1 MSKLPGVLRVG
12 EGGLPRGTL
21 VLLGLAAGVIVTA
34 GMKAAAEIVGPV
46 FLALV
51 CVIAVHPLRELL
63 QRRLPSWIV
72 IPICLLVV
80 YAALIGLAV
89 ALIVGAARF
98 ATLLHDYEG
107 QFDARIADITNQLER
122 AGVSSADIRQVIDG
136 LDLSGLQG
144 IVASAL
150 QGMINVVSN
159 LVFILSLVWFMAVD
173 GGSFPARLAAVGEE
187 RLPLVAALVQ
197 FARDTRRYLVVSTVF
212 GLIVAA
218 LDTAALALL
227 GIPVPLLWGLMAF
240 LTNYIPNIGFI
251 IGLVPPAVLALL
263 EGGPGLMLTVIAI
276 YCVLNL
282 VIQSL
287 IQPKIVGDA
296 VGLSPTLSFLSLV
309 FWTWVIGPLGAVL
322 AVPLSLLVRAVLV
335 DADPA
340 SGWLVPLVGGHDR
353 AVPQPADAPTSTPST
368 PSTPTNDPSVSPQG
382 S

>member
-1 MSKLPGVLRVG
+1 MMSKLPRVLRVG
-12 EGGLPRGTL
+12 DGALPRGTL
-21 VLLGLAAGVIVTA
+21 VLLGLAAAVIVTA
-34 GMKAAAEIVGPV
+34 GMRSAAEIVGPV

-51 CVIAVHPLRELL
+51 CVIAVHPLRDLL
-63 QRRLPSWIV
+63 QKRLPSWMV
-72 IPICLLVV
+72 VTICLLVV
-80 YAALIGLAV
+80 YASLIGLAV
-89 ALIVGAARF
+89 ALVVGAARF
-98 ATLLHDYEG
+98 ATLLRDYEG
-107 QFDARIADITNQLER
+107 QFDARIADLASQLER
-122 AGVSSADIRQVIDG
+122 AGVSSADVRQVIDG

-144 IVASAL
+144 IVGSAL
-150 QGMINVVSN
+150 QGMLEVVSN

-173 GGSFPARLAAVGEE
+173 GGSFPARLATAGEE
-187 RLPLVAALVQ
+187 RLPFVAALVQ
-197 FARDTRRYLVVSTVF
+197 FAHDTRRYLVVSTVF

-340 SGWLVPLVGGHDR
+340 SRWLAPLVGGHDR
-353 AVPQPADAPTSTPST
+353 AMQPATDA
-368 PSTPTNDPSVSPQG
+368 SVSPQG

>member
-1 MSKLPGVLRVG
+1 MSKLPRVLRVG
-12 EGGLPRGTL
+12 DAALPRGTL

-34 GMKAAAEIVGPV
+34 GMRSAAEIVGPV

-51 CVIAVHPLRELL
+51 SVIAVHPLRGLL

-72 IPICLLVV
+72 VPICLLVV
-80 YAALIGLAV
+80 YASLIGLAV
-89 ALIVGAARF
+89 ALVVGAARF
-98 ATLLHDYEG
+98 ATLLRDYEG
-107 QFDARIADITNQLER
+107 QFDARVADLASQLER
-122 AGVSSADIRQVIDG
+122 AGVSSADVRQVIDG

-150 QGMINVVSN
+150 QGMLEVVSN
-159 LVFILSLVWFMAVD
+159 LVFILSLVLFMAVD
-173 GGSFPARLAAVGEE
+173 GGSFPARLAAAGEE
-187 RLPLVAALVQ
+187 RPPLVAALLQ
-197 FARDTRRYLVVSTVF
+197 FAHDTRRYLVVSTVF

-263 EGGPGLMLTVIAI
+263 EGGPGLMLTVIVI

-296 VGLSPTLSFLSLV
+296 VGLSSTLSFLSLV

-322 AVPLSLLVRAVLV
+322 AIPLSLLVRAVLV

-340 SGWLVPLVGGHDR
+340 SSWLAPLVGGRER
-353 AVPQPADAPTSTPST
+353 AAQPAEDAPRDRPSDT
-368 PSTPTNDPSVSPQG
+368 PSVSPQG

>member
-368 PSTPTNDPSVSPQG
+368 PTNDPSVSPQG